1 MTPAV
6 ITFLTEA
13 MNLVPLLIKAGEDIA
28 PFAETVYNII
38 STGADPTDADWA
50 TLKGMETSLRTTLQ
64 API

>member
-50 TLKGMETSLRTTLQ
+50 SLKAMEVSLRNTLQ
-64 API
+64 TAV